1 MLSIS
6 NQNKDKLSVEFY
18 KAKHVDLQEDA
29 RPSIITLMQVDN
41 NEHDENEA
49 KYINLEG
56 YDCQNRKK
64 VRS

>member
-6 NQNKDKLSVEFY
+6 NQNKNKLSVEFC
-18 KAKHVDLQEDA
+18 KANHVDLQEDA

-49 KYINLEG
+49 ECINLEG
-56 YDCQNRKK
+56 YD
-64 VRS
+64 